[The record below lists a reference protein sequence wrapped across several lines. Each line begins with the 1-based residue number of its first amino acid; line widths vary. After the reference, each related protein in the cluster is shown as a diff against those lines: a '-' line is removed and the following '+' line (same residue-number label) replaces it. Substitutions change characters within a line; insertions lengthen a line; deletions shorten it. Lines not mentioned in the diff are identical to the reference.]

1 MTKVYLAVTIGPI
14 NDTLDLAT
22 YPAALWYASSLFS
35 YLAGRLCERFRTE
48 LGARIISP
56 YYAPTPA
63 ERHQDEN
70 GFFTEGAGLFHDRIV
85 CAVETEDIDALKD
98 RVDACVTDV
107 RAEMKEKIYLN
118 KQAEGYLN
126 IHYVLVPAQQVQKNC
141 VLGLNK
147 YLDGLELCPTFPTE
161 AQDEPLLTIFK
172 REKDGRTGEEQD
184 NKRLKKSPMLKAITT
199 GVLTEP
205 NGNLRAIDSICGR
218 VEHPDW
224 QRQNYFAIVQADG
237 DSMGEVLKEKET
249 DEDVTEFSRS
259 CLEYAAKAAQ
269 LVRSFGAM
277 PIYAGGDDLLFLSPV
292 VNREG
297 HSVFLLCQKLSAL
310 YDEKLNKGVEGTKT
324 SLSFGVSI
332 QFYKFPLYEALN
344 RARDLLLHK
353 AKKFCQAGAE
363 PTKNCMAIQL
373 EKHSGR
379 CFALCVEM
387 GHVKA
392 FDDMLFYAP
401 KKEKADGENE
411 AADELLQSV
420 PYHLEQ
426 GAQFFQLLDK
436 RPDLPE
442 DRYLTFL
449 RNYLKRSEDDP
460 QDGYLQEI
468 ARYYR
473 DEIFPGYCQSET
485 VQKDDYPPLRA
496 LINVLRLNQFL
507 NERGGEED

>member
-14 NDTLDLAT
+14 IDTLDLAT
-22 YPAALWYASSLFS
+22 YPAALWYASSMFS
-35 YLAGRLCERFRTE
+35 YLTGRLCERFRNE
-48 LGARIISP
+48 LGACIISP

-70 GFFTEGAGLFHDRIV
+70 GFFTEGAGLFHDRIF

-98 RVDACVTDV
+98 RVNTCVTDV
-107 RAEMKEKIYLN
+107 RAEMKENIYLN

-126 IHYVLVPAQQVQKNC
+126 IHYLLIPAQQVQQEQKNC
-141 VLGLNK
+141 VLALSD
-147 YLDGLELCPTFPTE
+147 YLDGLELCPAFRTE
-161 AQDEPLLTIFK
+161 AQDEPLLSIFK
-172 REKDGRTGEEQD
+172 KKENDE
-184 NKRLKKSPMLKAITT
+184 LKNSPMLKAVKPA
-199 GVLTEP
+199 VLTEP
-205 NGNLRAIDSICGR
+205 NRKSLRAIDSICGYQK
-218 VEHPDW
+218 HPDW
-224 QRQNYFAIVQADG
+224 QRQNYFAVVQADG
-237 DSMGEVLKEKET
+237 DSMREVLEKKRT

-259 CLEYAAKAAQ
+259 CLDYAMEAAQ
-269 LVRSFGAM
+269 LVHSFGAM

-297 HSVFLLCQKLSAL
+297 NSVFQLCQALSTL
-310 YDEKLNKGVEGTKT
+310 YDEKLNKGVEGVKT

-353 AKKFCQAGAE
+353 AKKFCQAGDK

-392 FDDMLFYAP
+392 FNEMLFYAP

-426 GAQFFQLLDK
+426 GAQFFQLLDE

-468 ARYYR
+468 AKYYR
-473 DEIFPGYCQSET
+473 DEIFPRHCQSET
-485 VQKDDYPPLRA
+485 VKEDDYEPLRA

-507 NERGGEED
+507 NERGGGED